1 MTAAVRD
8 RQVTVFRAVVYN
20 SCGAPLF
27 TAQIAK
33 YHTPKRREE
42 NRIHSSES
50 EAEPIVEDCAFAVD
64 VLKLTIQATDRHE
77 ASRGLSEIA
86 ELLVMSVCL
95 LFCVCFFSFIF
106 F

>member
-1 MTAAVRD
+1 VHLCLRH
-8 RQVTVFRAVVYN
+8 RSPSIIR
-20 SCGAPLF
+20 
-27 TAQIAK
+27 
-33 YHTPKRREE
+33 RREE

-95 LFCVCFFSFIF
+95 LFCVYILCLFLFFYFFLNFIVF
-106 F
+106 FCAACEQT